1 MPKQARTL
9 TREDVIPIA
18 EYAKIRADKRREM
31 IAVKR
36 RRRFHVGPYATVIFE
51 NWDTM
56 WYQVHE
62 MLITERG
69 GEEQI
74 ADELAAYGPLVPNGR
89 ELVAT
94 VMFEIEDKDRRER
107 MLARLGGVE
116 RTMHVRFANEDIP
129 GEPEHDVERSTPEGR
144 ASSVHFLHFRMTP
157 EQVET
162 FKATTGPVIFAIE
175 HPNYRH
181 MAVIPPEVVEEVK
194 GDLG

>member
-9 TREDVIPIA
+9 TREDVIPI
-18 EYAKIRADKRREM
+18 EDYAKIRADKRREM
-31 IAVKR
+31 IETKR

-74 ADELAAYGPLVPNGR
+74 ADELAAYAPLVPDGR

-94 VMFEIEDKDRRER
+94 VMFEIEDRERRER
-107 MLARLGGVE
+107 ILSRLGGVE
-116 RTMHVRFANEDIP
+116 RTMHIRFGDVDIP
-129 GEPEHDVERSTPEGR
+129 GEPEHDVERSTPDGR

-157 EQVET
+157 EQVKA
-162 FKATTGPVIFAIE
+162 FKAWTGPVIFAID

-194 GDLG
+194 GDVS